1 MNTNAIKMFPES
13 QINFNNPKY
22 FVNDVKCSENTNH
35 EGHNKIIRNNNKK
48 TVHLSFTFADTA

>member
-1 MNTNAIKMFPES
+1 MFPES